1 MSKKGK
7 KDFLILSISVLF
19 LLVLI
24 FKFTGGISEKIDPES
39 KSAARYLIEGVHKTS
54 EFISIQSK
62 KISEEY
68 RARKAEREAKREA
81 EREAARIEEEALTYS
96 ELVETINNSV
106 NVVEAQEDDAVPFEE
121 SKEGETY
128 LFSESIAIPEGLDI
142 PTVVDEVE
150 FRPDNTMVYAAAYAK
165 YYKDP
170 NFEEGAVGTAGKWEA
185 FLRVGIS
192 KDCCYQLI
200 TNSGKLV
207 YADGTHFRRNREN
220 METTEEISF
229 ESEPVLLDVKY
240 ISQFPSLPNGCE
252 ITSLATVLNYYGFD
266 VSKDTLSREYLPK
279 KGEGKANFYFEFVG
293 DPSSRNSFGCYADAI
308 VTAAD
313 NYLFS
318 KDTTLCAHNLTGS
331 SFSDLL
337 LKVKNN
343 IPVIVWTAAF
353 LETDPGYSNEWIV
366 DGEYLIWKTNLH
378 CEVIIGYNLENNIV
392 IVSDPMRGIQEYDMD
407 LFIKRY
413 KQFYSQA
420 VTIE

>member
-7 KDFLILSISVLF
+7 RDFLILSISVLF

-24 FKFTGGISEKIDPES
+24 FKVSDGISKENDPES
-39 KSAARYLIEGVHKTS
+39 KSAARYLIEGVQKTS
-54 EFISIQSK
+54 EFIDRQSE
-62 KISEEY
+62 KIIEEY
-68 RARKAEREAKREA
+68 RSRKAA
-81 EREAARIEEEALTYS
+81 REAAKLLEETLPYS

-106 NVVEAQEDDAVPFEE
+106 SSQEQEPDAVPFEE
-121 SKEGETY
+121 DTGEEEY
-128 LFSESIAIPEGLDI
+128 LFSEDISVPKGMVIPS
-142 PTVVDEVE
+142 TVAEVE

-165 YYKDP
+165 YYEDP
-170 NFEEGAVGTAGKWEA
+170 NFSEGAVGTAGKWEA

-200 TNSGKLV
+200 TNTGALV
-207 YADGTHFRRNREN
+207 YADGTHFRRFREN
-220 METTEEISF
+220 METTEEINF
-229 ESEPVLLDVKY
+229 ESEPVLLDVDY
-240 ISQFPSLPNGCE
+240 VSQFPSLPNGCE
-252 ITSLATVLNYYGFD
+252 VTSLATVLNYYGFD
-266 VSKDTLSREYLPK
+266 ISKDTLSREYLPK
-279 KGEGKANFYFEFVG
+279 KGEGKANFYYEFVG

-308 VTAAD
+308 VTTAE
-313 NYLFS
+313 NFLFS
-318 KDTTLCAHNLTGS
+318 KDTSLTVHNLTGS

-353 LETDPGYSNEWIV
+353 LETEPGYSNEWIV

-378 CEVIIGYNLENNIV
+378 CEVIIGYNLEDKIV